1 MIDFINPKLSTFYG
15 LLVCCNFISTRLYLY
30 GYHITETGVGYGNT
44 GPDLKFSL
52 YKPIHAYGQILVES
66 GLYSL
71 MSDFF
76 DQLKYLGVLTAPSPT
91 FPDALGLVM
100 IFWGYVCANF
110 VFFYGSPENI
120 KIYQSV
126 ILSK

>member
-15 LLVCCNFISTRLYLY
+15 LHVCCNFISTRLYLY

-52 YKPIHAYGQILVES
+52 NKPIHAYGQILVES

-100 IFWGYVCANF
+100 IF